1 MDKSAFQGGAQPPPG
16 LIGSLA
22 GVARNTFGLILSRLE
37 LASIELSEVRNHL
50 LQLVVVFALALV
62 AGLFAI
68 AYGSVMVVF
77 LAWDALGW
85 KIFPVM
91 TLVFLALAFGLA
103 MYARAL
109 LKQDKLSL
117 PATMAELKADRDMLL

>member
-1 MDKSAFQGGAQPPPG
+1 MDKSTHQGPG

-22 GVARNTFGLILSRLE
+22 GLARNAIGLVLSRLE
-37 LASIELSEVRNHL
+37 LATIELSEVRNHV
-50 LQLVVVFALALV
+50 LQLIVIFALAMV

-85 KIFPVM
+85 KILLIM
-91 TLVFLALAFGLA
+91 TALFVVLAIGLAL
-103 MYARAL
+103 YARSL
-109 LKQDKLSL
+109 LRQGKLTM
-117 PATMAELKADRDMLL
+117 PATMAELKADRDMLM